1 LSYGGGA
8 FLIKKRRFL
17 TSASDHIIC
26 LRPGDDRTAHLKKV
40 VNNPS
45 IEVGD
50 YMMYNHFFNI
60 FFDAWGLDV
69 THIADAINIPLP
81 HILAQI
87 TEVLIIL

>member
-1 LSYGGGA
+1 MKRKL
-8 FLIKKRRFL
+8 LI
-17 TSASDHIIC
+17 SASDHIIH
-26 LRPGDDRTAHLKKV
+26 LRPGDGRTTHLKKV

-45 IEVGD
+45 IEVGN
-50 YMMYNHFFNI
+50 YMMYNHLFKI

-69 THIADAINIPLP
+69 TYIADAINIPLP